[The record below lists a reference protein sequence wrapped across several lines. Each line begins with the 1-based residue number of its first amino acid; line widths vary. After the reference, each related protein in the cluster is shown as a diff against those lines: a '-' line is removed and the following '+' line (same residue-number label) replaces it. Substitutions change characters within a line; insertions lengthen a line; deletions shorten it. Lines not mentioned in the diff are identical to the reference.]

1 MKQSRYDSAIHHGT
15 QPIRVLNGNVLH
27 WFENAE
33 KDFLETLKGE
43 VNYNALQ
50 NGIGYINSE
59 TKVEEVAYAGN
70 VGETKKITIQE
81 TFLSYLWTISY
92 GLVVMFDE
100 VIMRP
105 RIENGYI
112 QTLADIERVKKAQ
125 ALFDYGLSLLKS
137 FSTWD
142 KDNLPNPEYYDPA
155 DNTYI
160 EKINSVYLAAVNFVL
175 VHEFAHVTL
184 GHIDQDIERGK
195 KGEVTTKEEIR
206 TDEFAADNY
215 SFQTLINGAEYLA
228 NQSSVRM
235 GILAG
240 LCSLLF
246 FSSSLD
252 GDDHPDPDD
261 RIKIMIEKLNLE
273 ETDNLWGIAS
283 LALKLWS
290 NHYKVDLKLPA
301 VVDTYKD
308 LFYII
313 LDRLS
318 NYGHRNGSL

>member
-1 MKQSRYDSAIHHGT
+1 MKQSKYDSAVHQGT
-15 QPIRVLNGNVLH
+15 QPIRVLNGNILY
-27 WFENAE
+27 WFENTE
-33 KDFLETLKGE
+33 KDFLENLKDE
-43 VNYNALQ
+43 VSYNALQ

-59 TKVEEVAYAGN
+59 TIVKEVAY
-70 VGETKKITIQE
+70 VDDTKKITIQE

-112 QTLADIERVKKAQ
+112 QTLADIDRVKKAQ
-125 ALFDYGLSLLKS
+125 ELFDYGLTLLKS

-142 KDNLPNPEYYDPA
+142 KDNLPNPEYYDPK

-160 EKINSVYLAAVNFVL
+160 EKINSVYLSAVNFVL

-184 GHIDQDIERGK
+184 GHIDQDIERAA
-195 KGEVTTKEEIR
+195 KGVFATKEEIKA
-206 TDEFAADNY
+206 DEYAADNY
-215 SFQTLINGAEYLA
+215 SFQTLICGADYLA
-228 NQSSVRM
+228 NQTTVRM

-252 GDDHPDPDD
+252 GDDHPDPDE
-261 RIKIMIEKLNLE
+261 RIKIILEKLNLE

-283 LALKLWS
+283 FALKLWS
-290 NHYKVDLKLPA
+290 NHYKIDLNLPA

-308 LFYII
+308 LFYLI

-318 NYGHRNGSL
+318 NYGHRNGS